1 MSAAQSP
8 LVGSIFERKPNS
20 KPSAPTFRADVS
32 GKTGFPFVQH
42 RSKSAFARAREEQKK
57 GEPSRLQNVPVVYPA
72 MKLEIPAPKVVAQPS
87 SGESGD
93 WRQQIEE
100 ENQRRVEAMTEEE
113 REQERRE
120 ILEKFGPDVSEIL
133 RKAREARLGRKKD
146 LAGVGDGR
154 EEIPLVPG
162 SPPRS
167 PALSSDGR
175 ASRPSSPPASAMSR
189 PGTRPSSRADRRIR
203 FAELAPT
210 DIHVY
215 ESAPPSPRKKALAL
229 PPPSPADGPVKS
241 LGQWKGSIGPIRQ
254 RDAHEPLDDPS
265 AVAVITLEEGTPED
279 IRRRFFPTAPA
290 HDPSLEWIEGG
301 GPPKSSGASVSPDS
315 TLRFDLTGTPIP
327 PELSATLPTHLGL
340 HHHADGDRAG
350 YTLEDVFLLS
360 RSTVPGQRATMLSV
374 LSRIVRRLGKV
385 RAQDPSQGIPELQGQ
400 LEAVRKRA
408 LAAGVEAMGERGS
421 VGARAVELMWEC
433 IVGWEEEV
441 LGIECVQLKLA
452 RQPDSSPS
460 TSSDKGEDILTN
472 LPLDFV
478 LSQASNAFA
487 TGAQPE
493 ETLSQLLAIL
503 HRLAQHTNDIANA
516 IVASVGLVA
525 NVIQRFL
532 LTPIPPTEISLLP
545 VPFALQLLSILAS
558 ASRAN
563 ASALLDPADALLRF
577 VTTLPPTSPYPVAV
591 ANALLNGTLRLYTV
605 FASYGLYSHIAT
617 TASEQFTRVAQYVLS
632 NECKSRQLKEAWLGL
647 LEAWMVCARDPHR
660 TTPGH
665 EILWSQVTGW
675 GWGEDVLE
683 MRARLTENDGVVWT
697 ALWRTISA
705 WLEGAKINSVKGGE
719 KEKGIALAEVRD
731 GFQDGVEKGILD
743 SSGRSLSSILG
754 QLASA
759 GVRALQP
766 DDLPVLEQMAEHA
779 CRLAAALRLW
789 LACISPQSPG
799 PPDSPPFQLP
809 FGALSDLCAQ
819 ITTHPIWDC
828 IFVQQSV
835 PYAHAFCR
843 PLSLLLS
850 SYLQLSRCTPGVSDD
865 LWMAQAMSILT
876 RMLPGD
882 EEEARRVVERT
893 TSLIT
898 PDFMLKR
905 GWTVPPVI
913 WEREGMVP
921 ILPFLTFSLR
931 PKEDAY
937 VGPLW
942 MSPESISLST
952 TQRLPSAAA
961 LIPNSRRSFS
971 LPLTRDWM
979 CSPLDHLLRSGES
992 DAFKS
997 LPVSWDSSET
1007 DVARASLLLARVG
1020 REVLQLHGLCA
1031 FSVTREE
1038 AVFAC
1043 MKVFMLEHGQQHND
1057 STEEVFRDKVVGQFM
1072 DDLVAPFAASAS
1084 PSSLAL
1090 PARRSAQS
1098 LERVATRFLA
1108 SGTPFYQF
1116 YTDFVALYDA
1126 ISFSHPL
1133 FGRLLLPPTSMQH
1146 PVDYRK
1152 FLWADY
1158 AQIVKTVGT
1167 PIEAVLTDNIGE
1179 YLWPVEA
1186 DGEVVGA
1193 YLRALVKGLPE
1204 GFPRFV
1210 AVHHVACNIWQDL
1223 SDTVEEKAQKLL
1235 KAVVDQGSFDVV
1247 REVTCY
1253 RQVREGTVILPPEC
1267 FRLESEWANGRM
1279 EFIEHA
1285 GGPDMSNRL
1294 KGLFP

>member
-1 MSAAQSP
+1 M
-8 LVGSIFERKPNS
+8 
-20 KPSAPTFRADVS
+20 
-32 GKTGFPFVQH
+32 QH

-57 GEPSRLQNVPVVYPA
+57 GEPSRPQNVPAVQPT
-72 MKLEIPAPKVVAQPS
+72 MKVEIPAPNVLAQPS
-87 SGESGD
+87 SSESGD
-93 WRQQIEE
+93 WRKQVEK
-100 ENQRRVEAMTEEE
+100 ENQRLVEAMTEEGRE
-113 REQERRE
+113 RERRE
-120 ILEKFGPDVSEIL
+120 ILGKFGPDVGEIL
-133 RKAREARLGRKKD
+133 RKAREARMGREKD
-146 LAGVGDGR
+146 FVGVGSGS

-167 PALSSDGR
+167 PALSSDGESNVSTTQFRLTKLSGR
-175 ASRPSSPPASAMSR
+175 ASRPSSPPPSAMSR
-189 PGTRPSSRADRRIR
+189 SGTRPSSRADRRIR

-229 PPPSPADGPVKS
+229 PPPSTADGSVKS
-241 LGQWKGSIGPIRQ
+241 LGQWKGSIGPIRH
-254 RDAHEPLDDPS
+254 RDAHAPHDDPS
-265 AVAVITLEEGTPED
+265 DATVTTLEEGTPED
-279 IRRRFFPTAPA
+279 IRQRFFPTAPA
-290 HDPSLEWIEGG
+290 HDPSLEWIEGR
-301 GPPKSSGASVSPDS
+301 GPTKPSGASVSPDS

-340 HHHADGDRAG
+340 HHHADGDHAG

-374 LSRIVRRLGKV
+374 LSRIVRRLGKG
-385 RAQDPSQGIPELQGQ
+385 RAQDPSQCIPELQVQ
-400 LEAVRKRA
+400 AEAVRKRA
-408 LAAGVEAMGERGS
+408 LAAGVEALGERGS
-421 VGARAVELMWEC
+421 VGARAVELMWES
-433 IVGWEEEV
+433 IVGWEEEA
-441 LGIECVQLKLA
+441 LGIEDVELKLA

-460 TSSDKGEDILTN
+460 TSNDKDDDILAN
-472 LPLDFV
+472 LPLEFM
-478 LSQASNAFA
+478 LSQTSNVFA

-493 ETLSQLLAIL
+493 ETLSLLLSIL
-503 HRLAQHTNDIANA
+503 HRLAQHTNAIANT
-516 IVASVGLVA
+516 IVSSVGLVA

-532 LTPIPPTEISLLP
+532 LTPIPPTDGSPPP
-545 VPFALQLLSILAS
+545 VPFSLQLLSILAS

-577 VTTLPPTSPYPVAV
+577 VVTLPPTSPYPIAI
-591 ANALLNGTLRLYTV
+591 ANALLHGTLRLYTI
-605 FASYGLYSHIAT
+605 FASYGFYSHIAT
-617 TASEQFTRVAQYVLS
+617 TASEQFTKVGQYVLS
-632 NECKSRQLKEAWLGL
+632 NDCKSRPLREAWLGL

-665 EILWSQVTGW
+665 EILWSQVAGW
-675 GWGEDVLE
+675 RWGHDVLE
-683 MRARLTENDGVVWT
+683 MRARLTENDGTVWT
-697 ALWRTISA
+697 ALWRTAAA
-705 WLEGAKINSVKGGE
+705 WLEGAKINGVKGGE
-719 KEKGIALAEVRD
+719 KERDMVLAAVRD
-731 GFQDGVEKGILD
+731 GFRDGIEKDILD
-743 SSGRSLSSILG
+743 TSGRSLSTILDHI
-754 QLASA
+754 ASA

-766 DDLPVLEQMAEHA
+766 DDLPALEQMAEHS

-789 LACISPQSPG
+789 LVCVSPQSPG
-799 PPDSPPFQLP
+799 PPESPPLQLP
-809 FGALSDLCAQ
+809 FRALSDLCAQ
-819 ITTHPIWDC
+819 ITIHPIWEC

-835 PYAHAFCR
+835 SYAHAFCR

-850 SYLQLSRCTPGVSDD
+850 TYLQLSHRTPGVSDD
-865 LWMAQAMSILT
+865 LWMAQASSILT

-882 EEEARRVVERT
+882 EEEGWRIVERT
-893 TSLIT
+893 TRLIT

-913 WEREGMVP
+913 WEQEGMTP
-921 ILPFLTFSLR
+921 ILPFLAFSLR

-942 MSPESISLST
+942 MSPQSISLST

-961 LIPNSRRSFS
+961 LVPNGRCGFP
-971 LPLTRDWM
+971 LPLTRDWT
-979 CSPLDHLLRSGES
+979 CLPLDHLLHSGES
-992 DAFKS
+992 DVFKS
-997 LPVSWDSSET
+997 LPSSWDSSET
-1007 DVARASLLLARVG
+1007 DVARASLLLARVV
-1020 REVLQLHGLCA
+1020 RKVLQSQGLNA

-1084 PSSLAL
+1084 PSSLSL
-1090 PARRSAQS
+1090 PASRSTQS
-1098 LERVATRFLA
+1098 LERVATRFLV
-1108 SGTPFYQF
+1108 SGTSFYQF

-1133 FGRLLLPPTSMQH
+1133 FGRLLLPPTSMRY

-1158 AQIVKTVGT
+1158 AQILKTIGT
-1167 PIEAVLTDNIGE
+1167 PIEAILTDNLGE
-1179 YLWPVEA
+1179 YLWPVETDA
-1186 DGEVVGA
+1186 EVVGA

-1204 GFPRFV
+1204 GFLRFV

-1223 SDTVEEKAQKLL
+1223 SNIVEEKAQKLL
-1235 KAVVDQGSFDVV
+1235 KAVVYQGSFDVV
-1247 REVTCY
+1247 RDVMCY
-1253 RQVREGTVILPPEC
+1253 SQVREGTVILPPEC
-1267 FRLESEWANGRM
+1267 FRLIGEWASGRM
-1279 EFIEHA
+1279 KFVGLT
-1285 GGPDMSNRL
+1285 GGPDMSDRV

>member
-1 MSAAQSP
+1 M
-8 LVGSIFERKPNS
+8 
-20 KPSAPTFRADVS
+20 
-32 GKTGFPFVQH
+32 QH

-57 GEPSRLQNVPVVYPA
+57 GEPSRPQNVPVVHPT
-72 MKLEIPAPKVVAQPS
+72 MKVEIPAPAPKMMTQPS

-93 WRQQIEE
+93 WRKQVEE
-100 ENQRRVEAMTEEE
+100 ENRQRVAAMTEEE

-120 ILEKFGPDVSEIL
+120 ILEKFGPDVGEIL
-133 RKAREARLGRKKD
+133 RKAREARLRREKE
-146 LAGVGDGR
+146 LAGIEDGR
-154 EEIPLVPG
+154 EEIPLVS

-167 PALSSDGR
+167 PTLSSDGKLNVSVTKSR
-175 ASRPSSPPASAMSR
+175 ADTLSGRVSRPSSPPPSAMSR

-203 FAELAPT
+203 FAELTPT

-241 LGQWKGSIGPIRQ
+241 LGQWKGNVGPIRR
-254 RDAHEPLDDPS
+254 RDAHVPLDDPPAPMVTS
-265 AVAVITLEEGTPED
+265 FEEGTPED

-301 GPPKSSGASVSPDS
+301 GPSKSSGASVAPPDS

-360 RSTVPGQRATMLSV
+360 RSTVPAQRATMLGV
-374 LSRIVRRLGKV
+374 LSRIVWRLGKG
-385 RAQDPSQGIPELQGQ
+385 RAQDPGQRIPELQGQ
-400 LEAVRKRA
+400 AEAVRRRA

-421 VGARAVELMWEC
+421 VGPRAVDLMWEC

-441 LGIECVQLKLA
+441 LGIEGIELKLA

-460 TSSDKGEDILTN
+460 TSSDKGEDILAS
-472 LPLDFV
+472 LPLEYV

-487 TGAQPE
+487 TGAQPA
-493 ETLSQLLAIL
+493 ETLSKLLAVL

-516 IVASVGLVA
+516 IVSSAGLVA
-525 NVIQRFL
+525 NVVQRFL
-532 LTPIPPTEISLLP
+532 LTPIPPTDTSPLP
-545 VPFALQLLSILAS
+545 VPFALQLLSTLAS

-577 VTTLPPTSPYPVAV
+577 VTTLPPTSPYPLAI

-617 TASEQFTRVAQYVLS
+617 TASEHFAKLGRYVLS
-632 NECKSRQLKEAWLGL
+632 DECKSRQLREAWLGL

-665 EILWSQVTGW
+665 EILWSQVVGW
-675 GWGEDVLE
+675 GWGHDVLE
-683 MRARLTENDGVVWT
+683 MRARLTENNGIVWT
-697 ALWRTISA
+697 ALWRAAAA
-705 WLEGAKINSVKGGE
+705 WLEGAKINGVKGGE
-719 KEKGIALAEVRD
+719 SEREVVLNAVRD
-731 GFQDGVEKGILD
+731 GFQDGPEKGVVD
-743 SSGRSLSSILG
+743 TSGRSLSKILG

-759 GVRALQP
+759 GARVLQTE
-766 DDLPVLEQMAEHA
+766 DLPKLEEMAEHA
-779 CRLAAALRLW
+779 GCLAAALRLW
-789 LACISPQSPG
+789 FACVSPQSPG
-799 PPDSPPFQLP
+799 PPESPPFLLP
-809 FGALSDLCAQ
+809 FRELSDLCAQ
-819 ITTHPIWDC
+819 ITTHPIWDSV
-828 IFVQQSV
+828 FVQDSV
-835 PYAHAFCR
+835 PYGHVFCR
-843 PLSLLLS
+843 SLSLLLS
-850 SYLQLSRCTPGVSDD
+850 SYLQVSRLTPGVSDD
-865 LWMAQAMSILT
+865 LWMAQALSILT

-882 EEEARRVVERT
+882 EEVARRIVEQT
-893 TSLIT
+893 TGLIT
-898 PDFMLKR
+898 PDFMLMR

-913 WEREGMVP
+913 WEREGMDP

-942 MSPESISLST
+942 MSPASISLST
-952 TQRLPSAAA
+952 SQRLPPAAA
-961 LIPNSRRSFS
+961 LIPNGRRNYP

-997 LPVSWDSSET
+997 LPSSWDSSET
-1007 DVARASLLLARVG
+1007 DVVRASLLLARVV
-1020 REVLQLHGLCA
+1020 REVLRLHGLHT
-1031 FSVTREE
+1031 FSMTREE

-1043 MKVFMLEHGQQHND
+1043 MKVFMLEHGQQHSD

-1072 DDLVAPFAASAS
+1072 DDLVTPFVAG
-1084 PSSLAL
+1084 AL
-1090 PARRSAQS
+1090 PESLSLSPAGYSAHS
-1098 LERVATRFLA
+1098 LETVAARFLG

-1133 FGRLLLPPTSMQH
+1133 FGRLLLPPTSMRYA
-1146 PVDYRK
+1146 VDYRK
-1152 FLWADY
+1152 FLWVDY
-1158 AQIVKTVGT
+1158 AHILKTVCT
-1167 PIEAVLTDNIGE
+1167 PIGAVLSDNLGE
-1179 YLWPVEA
+1179 YLWPVESDA
-1186 DGEVVGA
+1186 EVVGA

-1204 GFPRFV
+1204 GFLRFV
-1210 AVHHVACNIWQDL
+1210 AVHHVACNIWPDL
-1223 SDTVEEKAQKLL
+1223 SDVVEERAQKLL
-1235 KAVVDQGSFDVV
+1235 KAVVDQGSFDTV
-1247 REVTCY
+1247 REVVRY
-1253 RQVREGTVILPPEC
+1253 RQVREGTMILPPEC
-1267 FRLESEWANGRM
+1267 FQLQGEWASGRLK
-1279 EFIEHA
+1279 FIDRT
-1285 GGPDMSNRL
+1285 GGHDMSSRL